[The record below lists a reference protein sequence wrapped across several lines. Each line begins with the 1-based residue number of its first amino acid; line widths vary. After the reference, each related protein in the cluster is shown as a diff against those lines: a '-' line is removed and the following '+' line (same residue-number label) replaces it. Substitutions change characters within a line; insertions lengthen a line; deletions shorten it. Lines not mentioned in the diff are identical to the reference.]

1 MGIFRGWIYFF
12 IRNLTIAAVF
22 LGAATAQQPGP
33 KQPTS
38 AGTQSSSRPSGSVN
52 PKPGKPISTQPSG
65 PVSVP
70 ESFLSSLH
78 WRSIG
83 PYRGGRTR
91 GVAGVPSQPNV
102 FYIGVC
108 NGGVWKT
115 NDYGRTWQPIFDD
128 QPTGSIGAIAVA
140 ASDPNV
146 VYVGSGEGLHRPD
159 LSVGDGIYKSTEAG
173 KTWTHLGLRDGQ
185 QIPQLAVDPRDPNK
199 VFAAVA
205 GHPYG
210 PNKERGVYRS
220 TDGGENFQ
228 KVLPKTGANQAA
240 GGQSANGNP
249 ANENSGGNNSATPAG
264 NAAGSS
270 DDENIGASDVLIDP
284 SNPEIVYATL
294 WEAREGP
301 WENGAWNGAGGGI
314 FKSTDGGQT
323 FTQLTGGLPKDIIQ
337 AHIAIAESNPNRLM
351 ASVASKPNNV
361 GLYRSDDAGATW
373 AQITTDPRPAGR
385 IGGGDLSVP
394 RFNPK
399 DENMVIVTSTVTWKS
414 TDGGKTWTGFRGAPG
429 GDDYQNLWINPNNPQ
444 IIAIVS
450 DQGAIITVNGGE
462 TWSSW
467 YNQPTA
473 QMYHVNA
480 DNAFPYRL
488 CSGQQES
495 GSACISSRGN
505 DGEITIREW
514 HPVAAEEYGYVV
526 PDPLDPDIVYGGK
539 LTRYDRRTDQAQ
551 NVAPKAFRSPD
562 YRVLRTEP
570 IVFSPKDPHI
580 LYFAANTLWKT
591 MNGGQSWQQI
601 SPDLTRPTFEV
612 PASVGK
618 YRNEESAKPTQR
630 GVIYAVAPSPL
641 DINRI
646 WAGTDDGRIHLTTN
660 GGTKWNE
667 VTPPNMT
674 AFQKVSIIE
683 ASHFDAQ
690 TAYAAI
696 NTLRLDDLRPHILRT
711 RDSGKSWTEI
721 VNGIPSNENVNAV
734 REDPVRRG
742 MLFAS
747 TERAVYVSFDD
758 GDHWQSLRLNMPA
771 SSVRD
776 IIIKGDDLVAATHGR
791 GFWILDDITPLR
803 QFDAKVSLA
812 DAFLFKPQTAIRVR
826 WDMNT
831 DTPLPPD
838 FPAGENPPDGAVMD
852 YYLQSAASSPV
863 ALEIKD
869 SAGKTVRKY
878 SSADKPEPIDPMLA
892 IPKYWVRPPQTLSAT
907 AGMHRFLWDMH
918 YPNVPGV
925 EAEYPIAAIPHNT
938 APQPSGPWVL
948 PGQYTVVLTANGKS
962 YSQPL
967 TIKMDPRVKTPLI
980 GLQQQFKLSNDLY
993 TQLLTLSPAAEEATA
1008 LRKQLKD
1015 LQPKATG
1022 EALVAIKTLDEKLQ
1036 TLAGGATRR
1045 PGAGAEPPTLGG
1057 LKTKFLTLFGV
1068 FQEADVAPST
1078 QAAAAV
1084 AELQKQLPPLM
1095 ERWKAMQAQDIP
1107 ALNKQLKDANLP
1119 ELKLESAL
1127 TRPAGATVSSK
1138 DED

>member
-1 MGIFRGWIYFF
+1 MFSFRHWCLLI
-12 IRNLTIAAVF
+12 LIAANSSFTFPQPAFQSKHAVPH
-22 LGAATAQQPGP
+22 LRTKRPVRALSREPLQATVPPA
-33 KQPTS
+33 S
-38 AGTQSSSRPSGSVN
+38 IISSILLSS
-52 PKPGKPISTQPSG
+52 
-65 PVSVP
+65 
-70 ESFLSSLH
+70 LSSLH

-91 GVAGVPSQPNV
+91 AVSGVPSQPSV

-159 LSVGDGIYKSTEAG
+159 LSVGDGIYKSTDAG

-220 TDGGENFQ
+220 TDGGQNFI
-228 KVLPKTGANQAA
+228 KVLPKSASETSSNSTAANA
-240 GGQSANGNP
+240 
-249 ANENSGGNNSATPAG
+249 
-264 NAAGSS
+264 AAGSP

-337 AHIAIAESNPNRLM
+337 AHIAIAESNPNRLI
-351 ASVASKPNNV
+351 ASVASKPNSV

-373 AQITTDPRPAGR
+373 TQITTDTRPAGR

-399 DENMVIVTSTVTWKS
+399 DENTVIVTSTVTWKS
-414 TDGGKTWTGFRGAPG
+414 IDGGKTWTGFRGAPG

-505 DGEITIREW
+505 DGEITMREW

-526 PDPLDPDIVYGGK
+526 PDPLDPDVVYGGK
-539 LTRYDRRTDQAQ
+539 LSRYDRRTNQAQ
-551 NVAPKAFRSPD
+551 NVAPKPFRAPD

-570 IVFSPKDPHI
+570 IVFSPVNQHI
-580 LYFAANTLWKT
+580 LYFATNTLWKT

-618 YRNEESAKPTQR
+618 FRNEETAKPTQR

-690 TAYAAI
+690 TAYSAI

-711 RDSGKSWTEI
+711 RDSGKTWTEI
-721 VNGIPSNENVNAV
+721 VNGIPTNENVNAV

-742 MLFAS
+742 MLFAA

-758 GDHWQSLRLNMPA
+758 GDHWQSLRLNMAA

-776 IIIKGDDLVAATHGR
+776 VIIKDDDLVAATHGR
-791 GFWILDDITPLR
+791 GFWILDNITPLR
-803 QFDAKVSLA
+803 QFDQKVTSA
-812 DAFLFKPQTAIRVR
+812 QAFLFKPQTAIRVR
-826 WDMNT
+826 WNMNT

-838 FPAGENPPDGAVMD
+838 FPAGENPPDGAVID
-852 YYLQSAASSPV
+852 YYLQSASSSPV
-863 ALEIKD
+863 TLEIKD

-878 SSADKPEPIDPMLA
+878 SSADKPDPIDPMLN
-892 IPKYWVRPPQTLSAT
+892 IPTYWVRPPQVLSAA

-925 EAEYPIAAIPHNT
+925 DAEYPIAAIPHNT
-938 APQPSGPWVL
+938 APQPSGPWAL

-967 TIKMDPRVKTPLI
+967 TIKMDPRVKTSLA

-993 TQLLTLSPAAEEATA
+993 TQLLTLSPAAEEAGV

-1015 LQPKATG
+1015 LQQKATG
-1022 EALVAIKTLDEKLQ
+1022 EALAAIKALDQKLQ
-1036 TLAGGATRR
+1036 VLAGGAARR
-1045 PGAGAEPPTLGG
+1045 PGPGTEPPTLGG

-1068 FQEADVAPST
+1068 FQEADVAPSS

-1084 AELQKQLPPLM
+1084 ADLQKQLPPLM
-1095 ERWKAMQAQDIP
+1095 QRWNAAKSQDIP

-1119 ELKLESAL
+1119 EVKLESFAL
-1127 TRPAGATVSSK
+1127 PAHASVSSK

>member
-1 MGIFRGWIYFF
+1 MGIFRGWIYFS
-12 IRNLTIAAVF
+12 IKNLAIAAVF
-22 LGAATAQQPGP
+22 LGAATAQQAGP
-33 KQPTS
+33 KQSTS
-38 AGTQSSSRPSGSVN
+38 GGTQASSRLPGSVN
-52 PKPGKPISTQPSG
+52 PKPGKPMSTQPSG

-159 LSVGDGIYKSTEAG
+159 LSVGDGIYKSTDAG

-220 TDGGENFQ
+220 TDGGQNFQ
-228 KVLPKTGANQAA
+228 KVLPTA
-240 GGQSANGNP
+240 
-249 ANENSGGNNSATPAG
+249 
-264 NAAGSS
+264 

-301 WENGAWNGAGGGI
+301 WENGAWNGNGGGI

-337 AHIAIAESNPNRLM
+337 VHIAVAESNPKRLI
-351 ASVASKPNNV
+351 ASVASKPNSV

-373 AQITTDPRPAGR
+373 AQITTDARPAGR

-505 DGEITIREW
+505 DGEITFREW

-539 LTRYDRRTDQAQ
+539 LSRYDRRTNQAQ
-551 NVAPKAFRSPD
+551 QVAPKPFRAPD
-562 YRVLRTEP
+562 YRMVRTEP
-570 IVFSPKDPHI
+570 IVFSPVNPHI
-580 LYFAANTLWKT
+580 LYFATNTLWKT

-618 YRNEESAKPTQR
+618 YRNEESAKATQR

-660 GGTKWNE
+660 GGAKWNE

-711 RDSGKSWTEI
+711 RDSGKTWTET

-742 MLFAS
+742 MLFAA

-758 GDHWQSLRLNMPA
+758 GDHWQSLRLNMAA

-776 IIIKGDDLVAATHGR
+776 VIIKGDDLVAATHGR

-803 QFDAKVSLA
+803 QLNQKVTSA
-812 DAFLFKPQTAIRVR
+812 DAFLLKPQTAIRVR
-826 WDMNT
+826 WNMNT

-838 FPAGENPPDGAVMD
+838 FPAGENPPDGAVID
-852 YYLQSAASSPV
+852 YYLQSASSSPV
-863 ALEIKD
+863 TLEIKD

-878 SSADKPEPIDPMLA
+878 SSADKPDPIDPMLN
-892 IPKYWVRPPQTLSAT
+892 IPTYWVRPPQTLSAA
-907 AGMHRFLWDMH
+907 AGAHRFLWDMH

-938 APQPSGPWVL
+938 APQPSGPWAL

-967 TIKMDPRVKTPLI
+967 TIKMDPRVKTSLA

-993 TQLLTLSPAAEEATA
+993 TQLLTLSPAAEQAGA
-1008 LRKQLKD
+1008 LRKQIKD
-1015 LQPKATG
+1015 LQPKAIG
-1022 EALVAIKTLDEKLQ
+1022 EALAAIKAFDQKLQ
-1036 TLAGGATRR
+1036 ALAGGATRR
-1045 PGAGAEPPTLGG
+1045 PGAGTESPTLGG

-1084 AELQKQLPPLM
+1084 ADLQKQLPPLM
-1095 ERWKAMQAQDIP
+1095 QRWNTVKAQDLP
-1107 ALNKQLKDANLP
+1107 ALNKQLKGANLP
-1119 ELKLESAL
+1119 EVKLESAL
-1127 TRPAGATVSSK
+1127 APAKAVVSSK
-1138 DED
+1138 DEE